1 MECANLDAA
10 LRWYAAL
17 CCEFCEQARHWGHAI
32 FSGQAAFDPE
42 VEQVWLDAG
51 RRLYDRAREVWSYG
65 QKQAEGPCYVLEGG
79 AVLGSALWYLGQ
91 LLGSWVTPKLAVGPM
106 SRQGIAVTPG
116 AAEEV
121 RRRIAALPPL

>member
-1 MECANLDAA
+1 MATFDLAEVRRFATDLDARMARCDSGEGMECANLDAA

-51 RRLYDRAREVWSYG
+51 RRLYDRARELWSYG

-79 AVLGSALWYLGQ
+79 AVLGSALWYL
-91 LLGSWVTPKLAVGPM
+91 
-106 SRQGIAVTPG
+106 
-116 AAEEV
+116 
-121 RRRIAALPPL
+121 